1 MPPNP
6 GWVEGDSWNFSP
18 SSRGLE
24 AGRATSSNEGDWVL
38 DLFSSS
44 GKFYYTNLN
53 LNILFFTFYVFILIF
68 LLISF
73 VLDD

>member
-1 MPPNP
+1 M
-6 GWVEGDSWNFSP
+6 EGDSWNRPSP
-18 SSRGLE
+18 SWGSE
-24 AGRATSSNEGDWVL
+24 AGRATLSNEGDLVL
-38 DLFSSS
+38 DLFSGL

-53 LNILFFTFYVFILIF
+53 SNILIFTFYVFILIF